1 MFVIK
6 IQFLFIYLDEEF
18 PAENKKMVE
27 RLSRGGQS
35 QYIYYRGRKR
45 HVRVSVPKECV

>member
-1 MFVIK
+1 MVI

-18 PAENKKMVE
+18 PTENKKVVK
-27 RLSRGGQS
+27 RLSRGG

-45 HVRVSVPKECV
+45 HVCVSVPKECV